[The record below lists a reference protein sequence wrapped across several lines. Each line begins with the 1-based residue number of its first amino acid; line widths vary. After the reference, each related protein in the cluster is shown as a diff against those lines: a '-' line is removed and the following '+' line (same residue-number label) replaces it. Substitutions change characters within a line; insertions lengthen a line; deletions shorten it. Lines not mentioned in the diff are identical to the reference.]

1 MDEEVAWYVGVDWAS
16 AAHHVRLTDA
26 EGKTRGERVV
36 AHDGE
41 ALAALADWLLEA
53 TGAPSARIHVAIEVP
68 HGPVVE
74 SLLERGF
81 QVYSI
86 NPKQLDRFRD
96 RFSPAGAKDDSR
108 DAEVLASALR
118 TDRRCFRAL
127 TPINPV
133 VVELREWSR
142 IAEDLG
148 RERVRLANR
157 AREQLWRY
165 YPQMLD
171 LDTDL
176 AAPWLLALWR
186 LAPTPDKAARL
197 RATTLERLLKRH
209 RIRRFDAAQVLAC
222 LRRPAIAVAPG
233 TTEAATAHLALLA
246 KQLDLVNRQIAEA
259 NARLDRLTER
269 LAATHVSAGQP
280 AEQHD
285 VTILQ
290 SSPGVGRIVL
300 ATLLAEASH
309 PLQHRDY
316 HALRCLAGAAPVT
329 RRSGKSTLVL
339 MRRAVNVR
347 LRNALYHWARIAV
360 QRDPRCK
367 LKYAALRAKGHSH
380 ARALRS
386 VGDRLLARACAMLTN
401 RTLFDPNR
409 GRHPAAKA
417 A

>member
-1 MDEEVAWYVGVDWAS
+1 MEDEVEWYVGVDWAS
-16 AAHHVRLTDA
+16 ATHQVRLTDA
-26 EGKTRGERVV
+26 KGETLGERMV

-41 ALAALADWLLEA
+41 ALAAFADWLLVT
-53 TGAPSARIHVAIEVP
+53 TGAPAGRIHIAIEVP

-81 QVYSI
+81 RVYSI

-108 DAEVLASALR
+108 DAAVLASALR

-127 TPINPV
+127 TALDPV

-142 IAEDLG
+142 IAEELG
-148 RERVRLANR
+148 RARVRLANR
-157 AREQLWRY
+157 VREQLWRY
-165 YPQMLD
+165 YPQILD
-171 LDTDL
+171 LDADL
-176 AAPWLLALWR
+176 ASPWLLALWR

-197 RATTLERLLKRH
+197 RATTLERLLKRY

-222 LRRPAIAVAPG
+222 LQRRAIGVAPG
-233 TTEAATAHLALLA
+233 TTEAATAHLSLLA

-269 LAATHVSAGQP
+269 LAATDDSAGPP

-339 MRRAVNVR
+339 MRRAVNAR

-386 VGDRLLARACAMLTN
+386 VGDRLLAMACAMLTN

-409 GRHPAAKA
+409 ACRTAAA
-417 A
+417 TA